1 MEAAISSTASTPT
14 ASASTNKKTRKRPL
28 TLAVRTVDLSSMD
41 ASYAF
46 SRSLA
51 LLTSYVL
58 SDFFAKLLSKS
69 NNLCGSG
76 SGRIF
81 ALPLPQKKD
90 RFHRF
95 RFHNPGFNICFQKKR
110 CLQQAYTTPL
120 LQNTLLYFKLKL
132 WGLQTRLT
140 DENFKKKQAV
150 LKRPGG
156 GQTVYAQPEKSQTTL
171 FAVLL

>member
-1 MEAAISSTASTPT
+1 MTWPSMKNA
-14 ASASTNKKTRKRPL
+14 
-28 TLAVRTVDLSSMD
+28 MD